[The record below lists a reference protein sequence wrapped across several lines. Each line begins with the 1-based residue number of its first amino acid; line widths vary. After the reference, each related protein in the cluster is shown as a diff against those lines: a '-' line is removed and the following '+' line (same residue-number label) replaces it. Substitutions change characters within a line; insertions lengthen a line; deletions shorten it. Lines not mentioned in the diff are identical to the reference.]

1 MARYHSRFPRGSFRA
16 REKQKKKKIKNQVT
30 QEPRNHFFFF
40 PRRRLSDTRDTRD
53 TRGNGT
59 HSGGARAAT
68 AQSKQLLFT
77 IGWPVDR
84 SVARIGRT
92 MILSSLLSKSLLS
105 FSGVRKRGFFPLFPA
120 KRA

>member
-30 QEPRNHFFFF
+30 RTKKSLLFF